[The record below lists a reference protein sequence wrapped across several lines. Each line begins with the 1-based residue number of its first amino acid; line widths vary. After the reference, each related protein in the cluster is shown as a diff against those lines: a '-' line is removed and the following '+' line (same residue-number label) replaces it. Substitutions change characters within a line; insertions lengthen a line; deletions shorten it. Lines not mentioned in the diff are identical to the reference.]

1 MFHVFLPPFP
11 GLPNLL
17 HVQLS
22 GKMMI
27 TIPQLIAHLQD
38 QADALTVKE
47 LLIREDANQ
56 LVQQAINLHVNP
68 GRLTEGIEGVASKK
82 ETKTRVLLRKSTRQ
96 ERSFVI

>member
-1 MFHVFLPPFP
+1 
-11 GLPNLL
+11 
-17 HVQLS
+17 
-22 GKMMI
+22 MI

-56 LVQQAINLHVNP
+56 PVQQAINLHVNR

-82 ETKTRVLLRKSTRQ
+82 ETETRVLPRKSTRQ

>member
-38 QADALTVKE
+38 QADALTVNE
-47 LLIREDANQ
+47 LQIREDANQ

-68 GRLTEGIEGVASKK
+68 GRLTEGIEDVASKK